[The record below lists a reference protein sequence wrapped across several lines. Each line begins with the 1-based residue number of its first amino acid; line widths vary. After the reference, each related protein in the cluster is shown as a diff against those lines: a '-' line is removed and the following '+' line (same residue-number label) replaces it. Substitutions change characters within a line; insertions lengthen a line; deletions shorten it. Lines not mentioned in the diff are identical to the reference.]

1 MMGRRRRLVQRQSKG
16 VVSKV
21 VTKVVTKVVS
31 KVVGVVHGPFGGFGG
46 ALRR

>member
-1 MMGRRRRLVQRQSKG
+1 MMGRRRRLVQRQSKV